1 MKSMG
6 ISISRGVSLLALAFS
21 TSPLYA
27 QDDPVSAAP
36 PPTSEVTQ
44 SGLEDIVVTAQKRAQ
59 SINNV
64 GMSIAAI
71 SEAFA
76 AGIGGAKTKSIA
88 AAGHLPMVEQE
99 AAFLKVVEDFLA

>member
-27 QDDPVSAAP
+27 QDAPVSAAP
-36 PPTSEVTQ
+36 PPTSEATQ
-44 SGLEDIVVTAQKRAQ
+44 SGIEDIVVTAQKRAQ

-64 GMSIAAI
+64 GMSIEASHADLAA
-71 SEAFA
+71 SP
-76 AGIGGAKTKSIA
+76 AGEI
-88 AAGHLPMVEQE
+88 V
-99 AAFLKVVEDFLA
+99 